1 MMLLSATD
9 QRVGT
14 SLEALQSEKLAPWHR
29 ERLAVVYVRQSTPQQ
44 VLVHQESTRLQY
56 GLVERAQAWGW
67 ARERILIIDDD
78 LGRSGATAEGR
89 SGFQRLVSEVSLDH
103 VGLILGIEMSRLAR
117 SNKDW
122 HQLLELC
129 ALFRTLI
136 ADLDGIYDPAHYN
149 DRLLLGLKGTMS
161 EAELHILK
169 QRMYQGSLSKA
180 RRGALQFALP
190 VGYVWDEAGA
200 IQFDPD
206 EQVQAVVRLILRKF
220 EEIGTLGGLLRYLVE
235 HQIQIGI
242 RVREGPGKGT
252 LVWRRPNR
260 VTVQMLLKHPLY
272 AGAYVYGRRQVDPRR
287 KQVAR
292 PQTGRVVMVPAAWH
306 ALLPGHCPAYISPE
320 QYDRNQARLTANRA
334 RAEAVGAVRTGA
346 ALLPG
351 LVFCAHCEVRL
362 TVHYNGQRT
371 HHTYDCME
379 RRNHYGERLCQHV
392 PGPAL
397 DAFVTQHVLRALEP
411 ATLELALAA
420 AAQVEQERTD
430 LDRLWRQRLERA
442 GYEAERA
449 ARQYRLVEPENRL
462 VARHLEREWEEK
474 LAAHQQLEEEYH
486 RFSGQHPRVLTAQ
499 ERDAIRRL
507 AADIPGLWAAP
518 TTTVVDRKEIIRQV
532 VERVVVAAHSRSE
545 RVTVRIEWVG
555 GGQTEGEMVRDIA
568 RLCDLSYYPRLCAR
582 VRALTA
588 TGLSAPAIATQLQ
601 QEGYHP
607 TRQTATFS
615 FVQVAEVQRRLG
627 LRPCQPRVRDRQP
640 VSAEEWWASDLA
652 DRLGLSHTNL
662 HRWIRLGWVRAR
674 QEEGPLHR
682 WIVWADSAELA
693 RLVQLRQRSSAD
705 EARRRRAVQSDTPET
720 IATTIRAESPR
731 TACEGGA

>member
-1 MMLLSATD
+1 MMLLSATN
-9 QRVGT
+9 QQAVAP
-14 SLEALQSEKLAPWHR
+14 LETLRSEKLAPWHR
-29 ERLAVVYVRQSTPQQ
+29 DRLAVVYVRQSTPQQ
-44 VLVHQESTRLQY
+44 VLAHQESTRLQY
-56 GLVERAQAWGW
+56 SLVERAQAWGW

-89 SGFQRLVSEVSLDH
+89 TGFQRLVSEVSLDH

-190 VGYVWDEAGA
+190 VGYVWDEVGA
-200 IQFDPD
+200 IQRDPD
-206 EQVQAVVRLILRKF
+206 EQVQAVVRLIFRKF
-220 EEIGTLGGLLRYLVE
+220 EEIGTLGGVLRYLVE
-235 HQIQIGI
+235 HQIQMGI
-242 RVREGPGKGT
+242 RVREGPGKGA

-292 PQTGRVVMVPAAWH
+292 PQTGRVVMLPTAWH
-306 ALLPGHCPAYISPE
+306 AFLPGHCPAYISPA
-320 QYDRNQARLTANRA
+320 QYDRNQACLAANRA
-334 RAEAVGAVRTGA
+334 RAEAVGAVRAGA

-351 LVFCAHCEVRL
+351 LILCARCQVRL

-379 RRNHYGERLCQHV
+379 RRNHYGEPLCQHI

-411 ATLELALAA
+411 AALELALAA
-420 AAQVEQERTD
+420 AAQVEQERAD

-449 ARQYRLVEPENRL
+449 ARQYQLAEPENRL
-462 VARHLEREWEEK
+462 VARHLERAWEEK
-474 LAAHQQLEEEYH
+474 LAAQQQLGEEYH
-486 RFSGQHPRVLTAQ
+486 RFSSQHPRVLTAQ
-499 ERDAIRRL
+499 ERDAVQRL

-518 TTTVVDRKEIIRQV
+518 TTTISDRKEIVRQV
-532 VERVVVAAHSRSE
+532 VERVEVEAHGRSE
-545 RVTVRIEWVG
+545 RVTVRITWVG
-555 GGQTEGEMVRDIA
+555 GGHTEGELVRDIA
-568 RLCDLSYYPRLCAR
+568 RLCDLSYYPQVCAR
-582 VRALTA
+582 VQALTA
-588 TGLSAPAIATQLQ
+588 AGLSAPAIARQLQ
-601 QEGYHP
+601 QEGYRP
-607 TRQTATFS
+607 TRQAASFG

-627 LRPCQPRVRDRQP
+627 LRPCQPRVRTRQP
-640 VSAEEWWASDLA
+640 VGPEEWWASDLA
-652 DRLGLSHTNL
+652 DRLGLSRTNL
-662 HRWIRLGWVRAR
+662 HRWIQLGWVRAR

-682 WIVWADSAELA
+682 WIVWADSAELV
-693 RLVQLRQRSSAD
+693 RLMQLRQRSVAA
-705 EARRRRAVQSDTPET
+705 EARRRWTAPADPPET
-720 IATTIRAESPR
+720 IAATTEP
-731 TACEGGA
+731 